1 MHSTSDPPI
10 LLININRTSPVS
22 SSDTIPISLGYI
34 GAFLKD
40 NGFEIALWNDLKDR
54 PLSLLRIREFILER
68 RPLYV
73 AFSAYLENMEG
84 IRLLAKFIKE
94 LDPRIPIVIGGPQAT
109 FMPTEALLD
118 LRHID
123 VISRGEGEIV
133 ARDLACSLREGLPLS
148 AVRGISYRVENRL
161 YDNPIAGETGD
172 DLDTY
177 PSPYLTNV
185 LDLSHKDTAILLTS
199 RGCVYPCV
207 FCYTPRAFHH
217 KVRFH
222 SIGRVLE
229 EIKYC
234 VKKGL
239 RQFWF
244 ADPNFSFSR
253 ERLECLLDKIIEQD
267 LDIRF
272 WCQTRY
278 DLVDASLLMKLKRA
292 GAATIAYGMESGSPR
307 VLDTIRKKLDLP
319 RLSQA
324 IKLAQSFGVNVEL
337 FTLYGLPGETFAD
350 AYETVRFVK
359 NHGVRI
365 EGNSCSQQLQV
376 YFGTE
381 IQRDYKKFGIIPHP
395 QYKPRYLSIGDDF
408 ETENLTSKEIKRLK
422 AIWFINNAFFQEK
435 VEARTDIFPLL
446 SYLVHQAHYLDEE
459 PEFYL
464 YLTKLLC
471 EVEEFESL
479 YQYLSTARA
488 ASQSWLKEWIR
499 HVPFY
504 RDSSSGARPGMKV
517 ILDIAGYLGERPIA
531 STSGRFWPLVIGE
544 GRFLPE
550 FESNLVGL
558 EAGEERRFQVRFPH
572 EYPEQEL
579 AGQEATFMVRVH
591 KVMEPVFVQGIED
604 IPSLGICN
612 TYKPDDLDS
621 LRKNQEALYYIWL
634 RSLGPE
640 ELMQSPERG
649 LELISKY
656 LCLGKFNEAMA
667 LAETIFTMDGLG
679 PKVSRVLMEGGLFEF
694 ALELI
699 NKAGWQDHEGLIQ
712 QTRCYLGL
720 KDYDRALEILKRINN
735 ARDLRVPYLLLDTY
749 QKKGEAGEVIEE
761 LKEKFLA
768 GQIRYS
774 LFREEQ
780 RLKMAGPVCVQRTG
794 RTV

>member
-1 MHSTSDPPI
+1 MHPTSDPPV
-10 LLININRTSPVS
+10 LLINSNRTSPVS

-34 GAFLKD
+34 GAFLRD
-40 NGFEIALWNDLKDR
+40 NGFEIVLWDDLKDR
-54 PLSLLRIREFILER
+54 PLSLLKIREFILDR

-73 AFSAYLENMEG
+73 AFSAYMENMEN

-118 LRHID
+118 LRHMD
-123 VISRGEGEIV
+123 VISRGDGEIV
-133 ARDLACSLREGLPLS
+133 ARDLACSLQKGLPLS
-148 AVRGISYRVENRL
+148 FVRGISYKVENRL
-161 YDNPIAGETGD
+161 YDNPMAEETGD

-217 KVRFH
+217 KVKIH
-222 SIGRVLE
+222 SIERVLE
-229 EIKYC
+229 EIRHC
-234 VKKGL
+234 VKRGI

-253 ERLECLLDKIIEQD
+253 ERLECLLDKIIEQG

-307 VLDTIRKKLDLP
+307 VLDTIRKKLDLD
-319 RLSQA
+319 RLSKA

-381 IQRDYKKFGIIPHP
+381 IQRDYRKFGIIPQP

-422 AIWFINNAFFQEK
+422 ALWFINNAFFQEK
-435 VEARTDIFPLL
+435 VEAKTDIFPLL

-471 EVEEFESL
+471 EVEEFELL
-479 YQYLSTARA
+479 YRYLSTARA
-488 ASQSWLKEWIR
+488 AGQSWLKEWIR
-499 HVPFY
+499 RVPFY
-504 RDSSSGARPGMKV
+504 RDSSSAAGSGMKV
-517 ILDIAGYLGERPIA
+517 ILDIAGYLGERPIP

-550 FESNLVGL
+550 FESKMAGL
-558 EAGEERRFQVRFPH
+558 KAGEERRFQVRFPH
-572 EYPEQEL
+572 EYPDREL
-579 AGQEATFMVRVH
+579 AGQDATFMIRVH

-612 TYKPDDLDS
+612 TYQPDDLDS
-621 LRKNQEALYYIWL
+621 LRKTQEALYYIWL
-634 RSLGPE
+634 RSLNPE
-640 ELMQSPERG
+640 ELMQSPQRG
-649 LELISKY
+649 LDLISKY
-656 LCLGKFNEAMA
+656 LCLGRFTEAMTV
-667 LAETIFTMDGLG
+667 AEKIFTMDGLG
-679 PKVSRVLMEGGLFEF
+679 PKVIRVLMDGGLFEF

-699 NKAGWQDHEGLIQ
+699 NKTGRQDHEGLIQ
-712 QTRCYLGL
+712 QIRCYLSL
-720 KDYDRALEILKRINN
+720 KDYDRALEILKKIYNE
-735 ARDLRVPYLLLDTY
+735 RDLRVLYCLLDIY
-749 QKKGEAGEVIEE
+749 QKKGEAMEVVEE
-761 LKEKFLA
+761 LKEKFLD

-774 LFREEQ
+774 LLREEQ
-780 RLKMAGPVCVQRTG
+780 RIKMASPVCVPA
-794 RTV
+794 

>member
-1 MHSTSDPPI
+1 M
-10 LLININRTSPVS
+10 
-22 SSDTIPISLGYI
+22 
-34 GAFLKD
+34 A
-40 NGFEIALWNDLKDR
+40 E
-54 PLSLLRIREFILER
+54 
-68 RPLYV
+68 
-73 AFSAYLENMEG
+73 
-84 IRLLAKFIKE
+84 
-94 LDPRIPIVIGGPQAT
+94 
-109 FMPTEALLD
+109 
-118 LRHID
+118 
-123 VISRGEGEIV
+123 
-133 ARDLACSLREGLPLS
+133 
-148 AVRGISYRVENRL
+148 
-161 YDNPIAGETGD
+161 ETGD
-172 DLDTY
+172 DLDGY

-185 LDLSHKDTAILLTS
+185 LDISHKDTAILLTS

-217 KVRFH
+217 KVKIH
-222 SIGRVLE
+222 SIERVLE
-229 EIKYC
+229 EIRHC
-234 VKKGL
+234 VKKGV

-253 ERLECLLDKIIEQD
+253 ERLECLLDKIIEQG

-307 VLDTIRKKLDLP
+307 VLDTIRKKLDLA

-381 IQRDYKKFGIIPHP
+381 IQRDYKNFGIIPQP

-435 VEARTDIFPLL
+435 VEAKTDIFPLL
-446 SYLVHQAHYLDEE
+446 SYLVHHAHYLDEE

-471 EVEEFESL
+471 EVEEFEL
-479 YQYLSTARA
+479 VYQYLNTAKA
-488 ASQSWLKEWIR
+488 SSQSWLKEWIR

-504 RDSSSGARPGMKV
+504 RDSNSTARSGTKI
-517 ILDIAGYLGERPIA
+517 ILDIAGYLGERPIP

-544 GRFLPE
+544 GRFLPD
-550 FESNLVGL
+550 FENNLVGL
-558 EAGEERRFQVRFPH
+558 KAGEKKRLQVRFPH
-572 EYPEQEL
+572 EYPDREL
-579 AGQEATFMVRVH
+579 AGQDATFMVTVH
-591 KVMEPVFVQGIED
+591 KVMEPLFVQGIED

-612 TYKPDDLDS
+612 TYQPGDLDS
-621 LRKNQEALYYIWL
+621 LRKTQEALYYIWL
-634 RSLGPE
+634 RSLSPE
-640 ELMQSPERG
+640 ELMQNPERS
-649 LELISKY
+649 LDLISKY
-656 LCLGKFNEAMA
+656 LCLGKFTEAMA
-667 LAETIFTMDGLG
+667 LAETIFMMDGLG
-679 PKVSRVLMEGGLFEF
+679 PKVTRVLMEGGLFEF

-699 NKAGWQDHEGLIQ
+699 NKAGWQDHAGLIQ
-712 QTRCYLGL
+712 QTRCYFSL
-720 KDYDRALEILKRINN
+720 KDYDRALEILKRIYNE
-735 ARDLRVPYLLLDTY
+735 RDPRILYCLLDIY
-749 QKKGEAGEVIEE
+749 QKKGEAMEVIEE

-768 GQIRYS
+768 GQLR
-774 LFREEQ
+774 
-780 RLKMAGPVCVQRTG
+780 
-794 RTV
+794 